1 MLKNYLLV
9 ALRNLLRNKIFS
21 LINIFGL
28 AVGLA
33 ACFLIYQ
40 YVQFEESYDTFH
52 TKRERLYRV
61 PMQFY
66 NGTDPVGALA
76 TNAPAL
82 GPALKAEFPEVAD
95 YARLVKTSLFTSSLT
110 SYFAN
115 SLEFSRTT
123 TDGSLVAFNEE
134 HVYFADPPF
143 LTMFSFPLK
152 AGSSADALAEPNTV
166 VITEQMARKYF
177 GDEPA
182 LGKVLRL
189 NREMVL
195 KVSGVLKDIPE
206 NSHLQFDILISFPT
220 LMKSFGDGHT
230 LWVWSV
236 FYNYILLT
244 PGANPQALEAKL
256 PAFQKK
262 YLGDTFDRGD
272 QHMKFFLQ
280 PIADIHLHSQFDSE
294 QSANGSQRMV
304 YFLSILAVF
313 ILVVAWINY
322 INLSTAKALER
333 AKEVGLR
340 KVVGAQRI
348 QLMLQFFMDALLV
361 NFLALIIAAT
371 LVVFCWSWFETL
383 VGKSMSDVLYRNGI
397 ISPRQMLIIAAMFFS
412 GVVLVGAYPALVLS
426 SFQPVQVLKGKFLKS
441 TAGTLLRKGM
451 IAFQYALSVLLIA
464 GAITIYQQLSFMQSQ
479 DPGYAKDQLLVLEAP
494 AVYDSTADDRI
505 AFFKNSIAQLAGVR
519 NMTAS
524 ADVPGQPITEG
535 SGVQRVNAAEQE
547 HFGSSIMS
555 IDTAFF
561 STYDIKLLAG
571 RLFTDRERMTF
582 RLKDKDEAIRIVVNK
597 EFIRR
602 MGIQNPKDALHEKII
617 FDWGPDGRRA
627 EIIGV
632 TADFHQMSLKEDY
645 SAIFYILPE
654 WSAWKYFSINLQ
666 SPDLESSIDA
676 IHKQY
681 TKAFP
686 DHPFSYFFLDDFFDR
701 QYHADRQFENI
712 FGVFTALAIVV
723 TCLGLLGLS
732 VFSVA
737 QRTKEMGIRKVLG
750 ASATRILLLFTKD
763 FVMILVLSWCIS
775 APVIYFAGNAWLETF
790 SFRISLNWMMFV
802 LPVALLIGL
811 TLLTIGVISL
821 KAAVENPVKALRH
834 E

>member
-1 MLKNYLLV
+1 MLKNYFLV
-9 ALRNLLRNKIFS
+9 ALRNLMRNKVFS
-21 LINIFGL
+21 LINILGL
-28 AVGLA
+28 AIGLA
-33 ACFLIYQ
+33 ACFLIYE

-66 NGTDPVGALA
+66 NGTAPVGALA

-82 GPALKAEFPEVAD
+82 APALKAEFPEVAEFT
-95 YARLVKTSLFTSSLT
+95 RLVKTSLFTSSLT

-123 TDGSLVAFNEE
+123 TDGRLVAFNEE
-134 HVYFADPPF
+134 RVYFADPPV

-152 AGSSADALAEPNTV
+152 AGSAANALTEPNTV

-182 LGKVLRL
+182 LGKELKL

-195 KVSGVLKDIPE
+195 KVTGVLKDLPE

-220 LMKSFGDGHT
+220 LMKSFGDGRT
-230 LWVWSV
+230 LWVWCV
-236 FYNYILLT
+236 FYNYILLE
-244 PGANPQALEAKL
+244 PGAQPQALEAKF

-294 QSANGSQRMV
+294 QSTNGSQRMV

-340 KVVGAQRI
+340 KVVGAHRM

-361 NFLALIIAAT
+361 NFLALIIAAA
-371 LVVFCWSWFETL
+371 LVLFCWPLFETL
-383 VGKSMSDVLYRNGI
+383 VGKSMSDVLFREGI
-397 ISPRQMLIIAAMFFS
+397 ISPRQVLVIAAMFIS

-441 TAGTLLRKGM
+441 ASGALLRKGM

-464 GAITIYQQLSFMQSQ
+464 GAFTIYRQLSFMQSQ

-505 AFFKNSIAQLAGVR
+505 TFFKNSISQLAGVR

-524 ADVPGQPITEG
+524 ADVPGQRITEG
-535 SGVQRVNAAEQE
+535 SGIQRVNAPEDEQ
-547 HFGSSIMS
+547 FGSSIMS

-561 STYDIKLLAG
+561 STYDIKLLEG
-571 RLFTDRERMTF
+571 RLFTNNERMTF
-582 RLKDKDEAIRIVVNK
+582 RLQDKDEAIRAVVNE
-597 EFIRR
+597 EFVRR
-602 MGIQNPKDALHEKII
+602 LGIQNPKDALHEKVV
-617 FDWGPDGRRA
+617 FSWGPDVRRA

-632 TADFHQMSLKEDY
+632 TANFHQMSLKEDY
-645 SAIFYILPE
+645 SAILYILPE
-654 WSAWKYFSINLQ
+654 WSAWKYFSINVQSADLQ
-666 SPDLESSIDA
+666 SSVDA
-676 IHKQY
+676 IHTQY

-686 DHPFSYFFLDDFFDR
+686 DNPFNYFFLDDFFDR
-701 QYHADRQFENI
+701 QYHADRQFEHI
-712 FGVFTALAIVV
+712 FSVFTALAILV

-750 ASATRILLLFTKD
+750 ASAARILGLFAQD
-763 FVMILVLSWCIS
+763 FLKILFLSWCLA

-790 SFRISLNWMMFV
+790 SFRIPLSWLMFV
-802 LPVALLIGL
+802 LPVALLLGI
-811 TLLTIGVISL
+811 TLLTIGAISL
-821 KAAVENPVKALRH
+821 KAALENPVNALRN